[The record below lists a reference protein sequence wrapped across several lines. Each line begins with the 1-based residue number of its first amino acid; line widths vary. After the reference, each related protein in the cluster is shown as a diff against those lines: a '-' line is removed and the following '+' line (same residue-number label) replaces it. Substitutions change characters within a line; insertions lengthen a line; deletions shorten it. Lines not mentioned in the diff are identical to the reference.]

1 MTDEDAFMD
10 DEQAGDAVAR
20 YFEDNPELLQGIVP
34 AHDFWPSIESRIS
47 ARVIPISAIPTS
59 LAGSRASRATRAGR
73 SLGWIPM
80 LAAASALIAA
90 SAGITYVLTS
100 RAATQGAAPSMVASA
115 PAQSETQ
122 TDTQSETHTATK
134 SATQPDTQGAALA
147 HNDVTGSG
155 RTNVASTDRNAG
167 AKTQLAS
174 HGAAGASDGM
184 RQTYDA
190 EIATLHSALEA
201 RRGQLNPATVST
213 IEQNLRVIDEAIRQ
227 SKEAL
232 EKDPNSRLLNDQLDH
247 SLATKTS
254 LLRAAALL
262 PAA

>member
-34 AHDFWPSIESRIS
+34 AHDLWPSIESRIS
-47 ARVIPISAIPTS
+47 ARVIPISAVP
-59 LAGSRASRATRAGR
+59 ANVARTRAGR
-73 SLGWIPM
+73 MLGWIPM

-90 SAGITYVLTS
+90 SAGITYVLTN

-115 PAQSETQ
+115 PAQH
-122 TDTQSETHTATK
+122 DTRGDAQRVAGTG
-134 SATQPDTQGAALA
+134 TQGASTPPAA
-147 HNDVTGSG
+147 VEGRDDVSEGS
-155 RTNVASTDRNAG
+155 RTDVASASRRDDG
-167 AKTQLAS
+167 ATAQLAS
-174 HGAAGASDGM
+174 HPAAGQTDDM
-184 RQTYDA
+184 RRTYDA
-190 EIATLHSALEA
+190 EITTLHAALDA
-201 RRGQLNPATVST
+201 RRPQLNPATVSI

-232 EKDPNSRLLNDQLDH
+232 AKDPNSRLLNDQLDH